1 MVCTEPVTRNP
12 CCDTNSQIAGEDTL
26 GVITVHTCTQTY
38 WEGPGACSMVEDGC
52 LALVCSLL
60 CRCPCAQ
67 RLRAGIP
74 WGMHRVQQRHWP
86 GSELGLLPTGGLD
99 GKRLECATLSLHPSA
114 APPRGEHC
122 PVAHGINHV
131 SPRDYG
137 TSEQVK
143 QVMEEAA
150 QFLPYTVAELSQEKS
165 RQLRGLPA
173 SVRTGLQC
181 SWGKKIARLT
191 HQPLKSY
198 WKYCCSS
205 DYILLLI

>member
-1 MVCTEPVTRNP
+1 M
-12 CCDTNSQIAGEDTL
+12 L
-26 GVITVHTCTQTY
+26 G
-38 WEGPGACSMVEDGC
+38 P
-52 LALVCSLL
+52 
-60 CRCPCAQ
+60 
-67 RLRAGIP
+67 
-74 WGMHRVQQRHWP
+74 
-86 GSELGLLPTGGLD
+86 GLLPSVPMPLCPEAQSRDSLAHAQSPAEALTWIRAWLPSHWRAGWETAGV
-99 GKRLECATLSLHPSA
+99 CYTSLHPSA